1 MKSRAEV
8 KGRAA
13 RLSVIA
19 CSCLVVLKLAVG
31 MMIGSV
37 SIISEAAHSAVDL
50 VAATMAFLSVRI
62 AGRPA
67 DDDHPFGHGK
77 IENISGTVEALLIF
91 LAAYWILSEAWSKI
105 WNPAEIETLW
115 LGAGV
120 MLISAVVNTLVSR
133 RLFSVGRETE
143 SVALQADAWHL
154 RTDVYTSLGVMLS
167 LAAIWIG
174 DRISLDLRILDP
186 LAAIFVS
193 ILILKAAIHLTID
206 SARDLLD
213 SSLPDDEKTLIMEKI
228 ISMKPDVRG
237 FHAFRT
243 RRSGSYRFAEFH
255 ILVDSDMTVEESHQL
270 TDILKKAIREHYPC
284 SFVTIHVEPCR
295 LCCDPGCVK
304 GCILSEEERRAIEA
318 SPGQSHQHE
327 VTEHSTDH
335 SSNPQKRQQED
346 GPHHDA
352 QAC

>member
-1 MKSRAEV
+1 MRSRAEV

-19 CSCLVVLKLAVG
+19 CSFLVALKLTVG
-31 MMIGSV
+31 LMIGSV

-50 VAATMAFLSVRI
+50 IAALLAFLSVRI

-77 IENISGTVEALLIF
+77 MENISGTVEALLIF

-105 WNPAEIETLW
+105 LNPMEIETVW

-120 MLISAVVNTLVSR
+120 MLVSAIVNALVSR
-133 RLFSVGRETE
+133 RLFSAGRETE
-143 SVALQADAWHL
+143 SIALEADAWHL
-154 RTDVYTSLGVMLS
+154 RTDVYTSLGVMLG

-174 DRISLDLRILDP
+174 ERISLDLRILDP

-193 ILILKAAIHLTID
+193 LLILKAALHLTIN

-213 SSLPDDEKTLIMEKI
+213 SSLPEDEKALIKEKI
-228 ISMKPDVRG
+228 VSMKPEVRG

-270 TDILKKAIREHYPC
+270 TDILKEAIREHYPC

-295 LCCDPGCVK
+295 LCCDPGCIE
-304 GCILSEEERRAIEA
+304 GCILSEEERRAINGCA
-318 SPGQSHQHE
+318 GSMRAA
-327 VTEHSTDH
+327 STDL
-335 SSNPQKRQQED
+335 
-346 GPHHDA
+346 
-352 QAC
+352 

>member
-1 MKSRAEV
+1 MISRAKV

-13 RLSVIA
+13 SLSVIA
-19 CSCLVVLKLAVG
+19 CSFLVALKLAVG
-31 MMIGSV
+31 LMIGSV

-50 VAATMAFLSVRI
+50 IAALMAFLSVRI

-91 LAAYWILSEAWSKI
+91 LAAYLILSEAWSKI
-105 WNPAEIETLW
+105 WNPREIETVW
-115 LGAGV
+115 LGAGI
-120 MLISAVVNTLVSR
+120 MLVSAVVNMFVSR
-133 RLFSVGRETE
+133 RLFSVGRETD

-174 DRISLDLRILDP
+174 ERMSIDLRMLDP

-193 ILILKAAIHLTID
+193 LLILKAALHLTIS

-213 SSLPDDEKTLIMEKI
+213 SSLPEDEKTLIKEKI
-228 ISMKPDVRG
+228 FSMKPDVRG

-255 ILVDSDMTVEESHQL
+255 ILVDSEMTVEESHQL
-270 TDILKKAIREHYPC
+270 TDILKEAIREQYPC
-284 SFVTIHVEPCR
+284 SFVTIHVEPCGPH
-295 LCCDPGCVK
+295 CDPGCVE
-304 GCILSEEERRAIEA
+304 GCILDEKERREIRGDSGMA
-318 SPGQSHQHE
+318 
-327 VTEHSTDH
+327 STD
-335 SSNPQKRQQED
+335 
-346 GPHHDA
+346 
-352 QAC
+352 

>member
-1 MKSRAEV
+1 MISRAEV

-13 RLSVIA
+13 RLSVVA
-19 CSCLVVLKLAVG
+19 CTFLVALKLAVG
-31 MMIGSV
+31 LMIGSV

-50 VAATMAFLSVRI
+50 IAALMAYLSVRI

-77 IENISGTVEALLIF
+77 VENISGTVEALLIF

-105 WNPAEIETLW
+105 MNPTEIETVW

-120 MLISAVVNTLVSR
+120 MLVSAIVNTLVSR

-154 RTDVYTSLGVMLS
+154 RTDVYTSLGVMLG
-167 LAAIWIG
+167 LVAIWMG
-174 DRISLDLRILDP
+174 ERISMDLRILDP

-193 ILILKAAIHLTID
+193 LLILKAALHLTIA

-213 SSLPDDEKTLIMEKI
+213 SSLPEDEKTLIKEKI
-228 ISMKPDVRG
+228 VSMKPDVRG

-270 TDILKKAIREHYPC
+270 TDMLTRAIREQYPC

-295 LCCDPGCVK
+295 LCCDPGCVE
-304 GCILSEEERRAIEA
+304 GCILSEDERREIEGSA
-318 SPGQSHQHE
+318 RGMRAVSA
-327 VTEHSTDH
+327 D
-335 SSNPQKRQQED
+335 
-346 GPHHDA
+346 
-352 QAC
+352 

>member
-1 MKSRAEV
+1 MRSRAEV

-19 CSCLVVLKLAVG
+19 CSFLVALKLTVG
-31 MMIGSV
+31 LMIGSV

-50 VAATMAFLSVRI
+50 IAALLAFLSVRI

-77 IENISGTVEALLIF
+77 MENISGTVEALLIF

-105 WNPAEIETLW
+105 LNPMEIETVW

-120 MLISAVVNTLVSR
+120 MLVSAIVNALVSR
-133 RLFSVGRETE
+133 RLFSAGRETE
-143 SVALQADAWHL
+143 SIALEADAWHL
-154 RTDVYTSLGVMLS
+154 RTDVYTSLGVMLG

-174 DRISLDLRILDP
+174 ERISLDLRILDP

-193 ILILKAAIHLTID
+193 LLILKAALHLTIN

-213 SSLPDDEKTLIMEKI
+213 SSLPEDEKALIKEKI
-228 ISMKPDVRG
+228 VSMKPEVRG
-237 FHAFRT
+237 FHAFKT

-270 TDILKKAIREHYPC
+270 TDILKEAIREHYPC

-295 LCCDPGCVK
+295 LCCDPGCIE
-304 GCILSEEERRAIEA
+304 GCILSEEERRAINGYA
-318 SPGQSHQHE
+318 GSMRAA
-327 VTEHSTDH
+327 STDL
-335 SSNPQKRQQED
+335 
-346 GPHHDA
+346 
-352 QAC
+352 